1 MLKYVTRRLLL
12 LIPLL
17 FVVSLIVFSMVHLM
31 PGDPAEIIAG
41 EAATPEDIENVRQSL
56 GFDKPL
62 HEQYLTWMG
71 RAVRGNFGTSI
82 RTGRPVAQEIGFR
95 FVNTVI
101 LSVVSIVF
109 STTLGIAAG
118 IISATRRYS
127 LYDNITMVV
136 ALVGISVAP
145 FYLGLMLMLLF
156 SVKLGW
162 FPLMGFESWV
172 SIILPA
178 VTLGARPV
186 GMIARMTRSSMLEV
200 LGQDYIVTARAQ
212 GMPERIVIFK
222 HALRNA
228 LTTIV
233 TVVGLQFGQQLGGA
247 ILTETVFAWPGIGR
261 LAVESINAR
270 DFPIVQASVL
280 LLATSFVLI
289 NLAVDV
295 LYAYVNPRVR
305 YN

>member
-17 FVVSLIVFSMVHLM
+17 FIVSLIVFSMVHLM

-62 HEQYLTWMG
+62 HEQYLTWMS

-95 FVNTVI
+95 FINTLI

-109 STTLGIAAG
+109 STTLGLAAG

-136 ALVGISVAP
+136 ALIGISVAP

-186 GMIARMTRSSMLEV
+186 GIIARMTRSSMLEV

-212 GMPERIVIFK
+212 GMPERTIIFK
-222 HALRNA
+222 YALRNA

-270 DFPIVQASVL
+270 DFPIVQAAVL
-280 LLATSFVLI
+280 LLATSFVLV

>member
-62 HEQYLTWMG
+62 HEQYLTWMS

>member
-62 HEQYLTWMG
+62 HEQYLTWMS

-95 FVNTVI
+95 FINTLI

-109 STTLGIAAG
+109 STTLGLAAG

>member
-62 HEQYLTWMG
+62 HEQYLTWMS

-95 FVNTVI
+95 FINTLI

-109 STTLGIAAG
+109 STTLGLAAG

-136 ALVGISVAP
+136 ALIGISVAP

-186 GMIARMTRSSMLEV
+186 GIIARMTRSSMLEV

-212 GMPERIVIFK
+212 GMPERTIIFK
-222 HALRNA
+222 YALRNA

-270 DFPIVQASVL
+270 DFPIVQAAVL
-280 LLATSFVLI
+280 LLATSFVLV